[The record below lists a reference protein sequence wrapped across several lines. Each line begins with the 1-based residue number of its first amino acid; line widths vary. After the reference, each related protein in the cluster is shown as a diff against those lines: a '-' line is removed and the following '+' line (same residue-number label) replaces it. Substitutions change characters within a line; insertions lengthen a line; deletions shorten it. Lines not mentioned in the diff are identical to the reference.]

1 VTDQRA
7 EDNTRRFEDVDA
19 PFPDAEVRKKKRG
32 SQQTTTHIHTKKR
45 KRKGKRT
52 YDRDATVD
60 QVYCVPLRRLV
71 GLQKSGRVLSV
82 SREHF
87 MVVRAMNAIVK
98 SRRILLLFSQTAYA
112 LVHKTTTESVNELK
126 IKNKLALNSAVQLD
140 C

>member
-19 PFPDAEVRKKKRG
+19 PFPDAEV
-32 SQQTTTHIHTKKR
+32 
-45 KRKGKRT
+45 